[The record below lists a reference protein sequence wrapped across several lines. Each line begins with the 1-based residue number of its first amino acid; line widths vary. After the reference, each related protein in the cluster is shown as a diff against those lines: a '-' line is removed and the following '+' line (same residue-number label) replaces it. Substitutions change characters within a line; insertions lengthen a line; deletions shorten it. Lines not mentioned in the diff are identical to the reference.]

1 MKNSGFTLL
10 ETIIYCALFSMII
23 TSVIVTAFAL
33 IDSNQSTKE
42 QLIIIA
48 EENFINDKLAW
59 VFSNATGVEI
69 INPGIIKITRPD
81 LETLSPLTLEFNEN
95 NLYFFRNLNDPSLIN
110 NPRLILTLESIEYVD
125 SELLIYYRL
134 NNMLFRHQA
143 FIK

>member
-1 MKNSGFTLL
+1 
-10 ETIIYCALFSMII
+10 MII